1 MLLPRWSKCARG
13 VASSC
18 ILHMSLV
25 PGRTRVA
32 WAHQRSPAARWCCT
46 VCDCCKQPP
55 APPPTLVKG
64 PGRGGGGKG
73 RGLRGITK
81 VVSPAEPWAGLK
93 WIFLKSKPKSKCS
106 GDVRVARTVHPQVSV
121 TVKYPPRARG

>member
-1 MLLPRWSKCARG
+1 M
-13 VASSC
+13 
-18 ILHMSLV
+18 
-25 PGRTRVA
+25 PGLTSA
-32 WAHQRSPAARWCCT
+32 PLQLAGAARF
-46 VCDCCKQPP
+46 VI
-55 APPPTLVKG
+55 AANPPPRPRTLVKG

-106 GDVRVARTVHPQVSV
+106 GDVRVARRVHPQVSV